1 MRVPHLVSPQRP
13 LRQYYLK
20 AKPAHSFSESPL
32 KTQKKLI
39 LLAMDWKRQK
49 DPPISLAQASIL
61 ANLKRHK
68 IYAINK
74 SWSINDVNF
83 TIDDVYNFVNSN
95 IDENTDIALGS
106 YVWHEPYTQKL
117 LRKLRQNN
125 FPGRI
130 ILGGPQISYVKSG
143 IEKYYPDA
151 DIFIRGYAE
160 EALVQLFLSEKIKP
174 LITGVH
180 YAGGLDS
187 GLSATAD
194 LEMLPSPF
202 LSGLISP
209 QHFIRWE
216 TQRGCPFRCTF
227 CQHRESDISMKRRQF
242 AYSRIMQEIE
252 WIISNP
258 MIQDIAVLDP
268 VFNSGPHYMNILEKL
283 IEGNFSGKISL
294 QCRIEMIKDEFLEQ
308 IEKLNRTA
316 HVVLEFGLQTI
327 HPNEAKIIQ
336 RPNNI
341 KKIEQVLNETKK
353 RNIATEVSLIFGLP
367 QQTIQSFRAS
377 VQFCKSL
384 LVPTIYA
391 YPLMLLR
398 GTPLYE
404 KKHELGLIESTD
416 IELQID
422 RALKDI
428 PHVIS
433 SPSFTY
439 EDWCE
444 MAKIAESL
452 DLYNSNYAHNKKNS
466 MAKMSE
472 TLRHTLWKEKGTNDD
487 KNKDC
492 HSYTENSSI
501 SISPVRHNS

>member
-1 MRVPHLVSPQRP
+1 MR
-13 LRQYYLK
+13 
-20 AKPAHSFSESPL
+20 PAHVISRQLPSIHHYSKSKPIRLFCASPRNPE
-32 KTQKKLI
+32 KKLI

-68 IYAINK
+68 INVINK
-74 SWSINDVNF
+74 SWSVNDVNF
-83 TIDDVYNFVNSN
+83 KIEDVYNFINSN
-95 IDENTDIALGS
+95 IDENTDIALGA
-106 YVWHEPYTQKL
+106 YVWHEHHTQNL
-117 LRKLRQNN
+117 LRTLRHNN
-125 FPGRI
+125 FPGKI

-143 IEKYYPDA
+143 LEKYYPDA
-151 DIFIRGYAE
+151 DIFVRGYAE
-160 EALVQLFLSEKIKP
+160 EALAQLYLSEQKKP
-174 LITGVH
+174 SINGIH
-180 YAGGLDS
+180 YAGDFDS

-202 LSGLISP
+202 LNGLISP
-209 QHFIRWE
+209 QPFIRWE

-227 CQHRESDISMKRRQF
+227 CQHRESDISMKRRPF

-258 MIQDIAVLDP
+258 IIQDIAVLDP
-268 VFNSGPHYMNILEKL
+268 TFNSGPHYMNIIQRL
-283 IEGNFSGKISL
+283 IEGNFTGKIAL
-294 QCRIEMIKDEFLEQ
+294 QCRIEMIKDEFIEQ
-308 IEKLNRTA
+308 IDKLNQKA

-336 RPNNI
+336 RPNNM
-341 KKIEQVLNETKK
+341 KKVEHVLSETKK

-367 QQTIQSFRAS
+367 QQTLQSFQAS
-377 VQFCKSL
+377 VQFCKSNH
-384 LVPTIYA
+384 VPTIYA

-398 GTPLYE
+398 GTPLHE
-404 KKHELGLIESTD
+404 KKNELGLVESTD
-416 IELQID
+416 IDLKID

-439 EDWCE
+439 EDWIE

-452 DLYNSNYAHNKKNS
+452 DHYNFIHASNKKND
-466 MAKMSE
+466 MTKMSE
-472 TLRHTLWKEKGTNDD
+472 TLRYTLWQNKENIDELNQNPLSSKTNH
-487 KNKDC
+487 NV
-492 HSYTENSSI
+492 S
-501 SISPVRHNS
+501 RHPKIKV